1 MTSHNIQGTRHCS
14 LFNQKF
20 NIIMCQVLYV
30 RSNMWVKNI
39 AELIV
44 LDIPIYNLPQHTDSK
59 RAEQSNSES
68 LTAEMMDVEVR
79 AVY

>member
-1 MTSHNIQGTRHCS
+1 MVITIEIKNIKNTVNFGSIEKRGLVMTSHNIQGTRHCS

-44 LDIPIYNLPQHTDSK
+44 LDIPIYNLP
-59 RAEQSNSES
+59 
-68 LTAEMMDVEVR
+68 
-79 AVY
+79 